1 MMKKVGLA
9 LLAGAALITGTGWA
23 IAQHGSPPPPK
34 VSLAAHH
41 DAFPFK
47 LFRGNRVVA
56 PARLNGRDT
65 EVILD
70 TGASITTVNRDYARS
85 IGLPQGMKVS
95 ARGAGGDVEAEI
107 VSGVTLE
114 IGGTRFDE
122 MTVAVMDLEPVA
134 RAIGHPMNVVLGREF
149 FNSAVISIDWASS
162 QLRVTPQD
170 RFTARPG
177 STALE
182 LKRRGPFNT
191 IPVSIAGGQPVEAL
205 LDLGNGGALSVPE
218 SYWAKR
224 ADLAA
229 LPYAE
234 GQLGGVGGLHASRST
249 TFPSVTLAGRTFNN
263 VPGSLGSGG
272 NDHEP
277 AQMTNVGI
285 GMLKQFVVDLDL
297 GRNRIYLTPRTD
309 SPAFD
314 RDRVGARMELLGDRL
329 KVVFVSPTGPAAAG
343 GLKVGDEITAVDG
356 RRVTPDFYAGSD
368 WARQPVGTSVA
379 LQRADGRTA
388 TVTLRDYF

>member
-1 MMKKVGLA
+1 MMKKIALA
-9 LLAGAALITGTGWA
+9 LLGGAALMAGAGWA

-34 VSLAAHH
+34 VSLAAHR
-41 DAFPFK
+41 ASIPFK
-47 LFRGNRVVA
+47 LFRGNRVVTL
-56 PARLNGRDT
+56 ARLNGHET

-70 TGASITTVNRDYARS
+70 TGASITTVNRAYARS
-85 IGLPQGMKVS
+85 IGLPEGQKVS
-95 ARGAGGDVEAEI
+95 ARGAGGEVEAEI

-114 IGGTRFDE
+114 IDGTRFDE
-122 MTVAVMDLEPVA
+122 MTVAVMDLDPVA

-149 FNSAVISIDWASS
+149 FDSAVISIDWASS

-170 RFTARPG
+170 RFIARPG

-218 SYWAKR
+218 SYWGKR

-234 GQLGGVGGLHASRST
+234 GQLGGVGGLHFSRST
-249 TFPSVTLAGRTFNN
+249 TLPSATLAGRTFRN
-263 VPGSLGSGG
+263 VPASLGSGG
-272 NDHEP
+272 SDHEP
-277 AQMTNVGI
+277 ARMTNVGI
-285 GMLKQFVVDLDL
+285 GLLKQFAVDLDL
-297 GRNRIYLTPRTD
+297 GRNRIYLAPRTD

-329 KVVFVSPTGPAAAG
+329 KVAFISPTGPAAAS
-343 GLKVGDEITAVDG
+343 GLKVGDEITTVDG
-356 RRVTPDFYAGSD
+356 RKVTADFYAAGD
-368 WARQPVGTSVA
+368 WARQPAGTSVK
-379 LQRADGRTA
+379 LQRANGETI